1 MNYFK
6 SIGKQFNSTDELRAL
21 IESDLKKDL
30 HMHTC
35 FSDGALTP
43 KQIIDWRK
51 SQGYELLAI
60 TDHDGIEGSVLV
72 APYAEHVGVQFLYGI
87 EFDSADPIG
96 KNIHMLGY
104 GFDPDD
110 PDLKAAL
117 LDIILDRARRNDR
130 FMKALVDKGY
140 DITLDDIGA
149 VNEGR
154 FVGKPTFALI
164 LMRKGYVESVQDAFN
179 TIFQDPEIKSIEK
192 KTLPTTE
199 VIDIIHKAGG
209 LAVVAHPMEQR
220 RRTETFEEFKPRM
233 YAFLDRMVEYGVD
246 GLECH
251 HPSADPVQQEML
263 VAYAKEHG
271 LMITRGSDFHSD
283 ETKRDFKRYHR
294 P

>member
-72 APYAEHVGVQFLYGI
+72 APYAEYVGVNFLYGI
-87 EFDSADPIG
+87 EFDSEDELG
-96 KNIHMLGY
+96 KDIHMLGY
-104 GFDPDD
+104 GFDPDN
-110 PDLKAAL
+110 PELKAAL
-117 LDIILDRARRNDR
+117 FEIIMERARRNDK
-130 FMKALVDKGY
+130 FMKALNERGY
-140 DITLDDIGA
+140 NITLDDIGS

-164 LMRKGYVESVQDAFN
+164 LKRKGIVESMQEAFN
-179 TIFQDPEIKSIEK
+179 TIFEEPDIKSIK
-192 KTLPTTE
+192 KTTLPTKR
-199 VIDIIHKAGG
+199 VIELIHTAGG
-209 LAVVAHPMEQR
+209 LAVLAHPMEQR
-220 RRTETFEEFKPRM
+220 RRNETFEEFKPRM
-233 YAFLDRMVEYGVD
+233 YALIDRMVEYGID

-251 HPSADPVQQEML
+251 HPSADPAQQEML

-271 LMITRGSDFHSD
+271 LMITRGSDFHSN
-283 ETKRDFKRYHR
+283 ETNRDFERYHR